1 MAMHNRPDEWKI
13 EQGIHGAS
21 LPILDQ
27 SGGESRY
34 VKPFEYEPF
43 KDEAAIKAVG
53 NPDELFAEEREGW
66 SGYVEWENYPE
77 KKEKANKIL
86 TSQNVCMTLLWLY
99 VYATDVLASFHH
111 HQSFRWV
118 PFQVI
123 SGWRMNE
130 RKCTHSY
137 LETNPVLEGTRWK
150 QWHTAIGGALTNIPD
165 ISWEIVK
172 KEKHEEMLH
181 LLQFPYNGECM
192 SAQTPLNASVLKFS
206 KLQNV

>member
-1 MAMHNRPDEWKI
+1 MSTHREQMAMHNRPDEWKI

-27 SGGESRY
+27 SSGESRY

-86 TSQNVCMTLLWLY
+86 TSQNVCMTICSVCIQLMY
-99 VYATDVLASFHH
+99 CSVPASTRV
-111 HQSFRWV
+111 SDG
-118 PFQVI
+118 
-123 SGWRMNE
+123 S
-130 RKCTHSY
+130 HS
-137 LETNPVLEGTRWK
+137 R
-150 QWHTAIGGALTNIPD
+150 
-165 ISWEIVK
+165 
-172 KEKHEEMLH
+172 
-181 LLQFPYNGECM
+181 
-192 SAQTPLNASVLKFS
+192 
-206 KLQNV
+206 